1 MFLPFDEFDVIFG
14 LDWLIAYDAVVN
26 CKSKI
31 IDLRCVNN
39 EIIRVESADLRGLS
53 AVISVML
60 VQKYVRK
67 GCEVYFAY
75 VFDDKELEKKSESVP
90 VVCEYPDV
98 FSEELPGLLSVREV
112 EFGIEFVSGI
122 TPISIVPYRMV
133 LTELK
138 ELKVQ
143 L

>member
-1 MFLPFDEFDVIFG
+1 M
-14 LDWLIAYDAVVN
+14 
-26 CKSKI
+26 
-31 IDLRCVNN
+31 
-39 EIIRVESADLRGLS
+39 
-53 AVISVML
+53 
-60 VQKYVRK
+60 
-67 GCEVYFAY
+67 
-75 VFDDKELEKKSESVP
+75 P

-98 FSEELPGLLSVREV
+98 FSEELPGLLSVREI

-122 TPISIVPYRMV
+122 TPILIVPYRMV